1 MSVFPF
7 FRVIGFTGE
16 PDAHNISQ
24 RQHGRETALIALPF
38 NEFQADLSFAATNR
52 LGVVHPGWYVAT
64 VYAVKLRHNIFLAM
78 RTIHSFPGFLWI
90 ISPWLPCLRT
100 SNQLPLRH
108 FVTRRILRPEIG
120 TLALPIRNRPGSA
133 SVPNSRWP

>member
-38 NEFQADLSFAATNR
+38 NEVQWDLKFAAITR
-52 LGVVHPGWYVAT
+52 LGVVPPGWYVAT

-78 RTIHSFPGFLWI
+78 RTIHSFPGYFLWI
-90 ISPWLPCLRT
+90 ISLWLPYAFA
-100 SNQLPLRH
+100 PLASAA
-108 FVTRRILRPEIG
+108 LAIG
-120 TLALPIRNRPGSA
+120 
-133 SVPNSRWP
+133 